1 MTDKYYLQNSKD
13 RTTIILFE
21 VCMKDKGNTFPVK
34 DHIRYYRFLLPT
46 RIKSLSNLLEV
57 DYARKKWQKAINDG
71 YTIISEF
78 SFKEQVPLKN
88 RPESTKG

>member
-1 MTDKYYLQNSKD
+1 VTDKYYLQNSED

-21 VCMKDKGNTFPVK
+21 VCVKDKGNTFPVK
-34 DHIRYYRFLLPT
+34 DHIRYYRFLLPHGS
-46 RIKSLSNLLEV
+46 RVSNLLEV
-57 DYARKKWQKAINDG
+57 DHARKKWQKAINDG